1 MRPVLKSFGEER
13 ICDPKNDSWPKITVT
28 ILSYYYKLLLLL
40 LLLLLLS
47 QMLQFDWHYLPP
59 IPPLR
64 HRDL

>member
-1 MRPVLKSFGEER
+1 MWPVLKSFGKER

-28 ILSYYYKLLLLL
+28 ILSYYNKLLLLL